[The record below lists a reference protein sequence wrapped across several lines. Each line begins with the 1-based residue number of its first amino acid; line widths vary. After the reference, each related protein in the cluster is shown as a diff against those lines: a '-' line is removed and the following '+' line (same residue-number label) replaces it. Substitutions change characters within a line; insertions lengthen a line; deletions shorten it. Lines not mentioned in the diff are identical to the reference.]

1 MVRVGRTI
9 TRRKDPMSDV
19 TAARRARKGFFAA
32 KAIAA
37 RTNPANDAAG
47 TARRPRGPVPVHP
60 FTVQIGLLPDS
71 RTVVRPDGT
80 IEYHDALIVAAAS
93 GQEIDGA
100 RIVARGA
107 IAAHLAAD
115 PQMHG
120 APIEGLMVAT
130 DDGYELVEYHGSV
143 MTSLADMAA

>member
-1 MVRVGRTI
+1 
-9 TRRKDPMSDV
+9 MSDV

-32 KAIAA
+32 KAFAA
-37 RTNPANDAAG
+37 RLSAANDAACESSPH
-47 TARRPRGPVPVHP
+47 PRGPVPVHP

-80 IEYHDALIVAAAS
+80 IEYHDAMIVAGAS
-93 GQEIDGA
+93 GHEIDGA

-107 IAAHLAAD
+107 IAAHLVAD

-130 DDGYELVEYHGSV
+130 DDGYELVEYHGSI
-143 MTSLADMAA
+143 MSSLADMAA

>member
-1 MVRVGRTI
+1 MTHVI
-9 TRRKDPMSDV
+9 NPKRRM
-19 TAARRARKGFFAA
+19 TKGFFAA

-37 RTNPANDAAG
+37 RLSAANDAAC
-47 TARRPRGPVPVHP
+47 TSAPRPRGPVPVHP

-80 IEYHDALIVAAAS
+80 IVYHDALIVAAAS

-120 APIEGLMVAT
+120 APIEGIMVAT

>member
-1 MVRVGRTI
+1 
-9 TRRKDPMSDV
+9 MSDAL
-19 TAARRARKGFFAA
+19 AARRARKGFFAA

-37 RTNPANDAAG
+37 RPAANDAACE
-47 TARRPRGPVPVHP
+47 TAPRPRGPVPVHP

-80 IEYHDALIVAAAS
+80 IEYHDAIIVAAAS
-93 GQEIDGA
+93 GREIDGA

-107 IAAHLAAD
+107 IAAHLVAD

-130 DDGYELVEYHGSV
+130 DDGYELVEYHGSL